1 MTRPPRPGFGRAH
14 AVLRPVSARIAVGI
28 LAVVAVLAVFG
39 PALAPA
45 DPLAQNTAALLQGP
59 SADHWLGTDALGRDV
74 FSRLLAGSPVSLA
87 AALLAVLVGLVLGV
101 VPGLLSVYLGRAA
114 EWLSL
119 RLMDTLIALPFLVF
133 AIAMTALL
141 GNGVVPA
148 MVAVGILISPA
159 FYRVTRAA
167 ALSVARSPYVE
178 AATLLGAS
186 TAWIVRRHVWR
197 HVLPAVA
204 VTTASVS
211 GASLVIV
218 SSLTF
223 LGIGV
228 APPDP
233 TWGGLLA
240 TDLQYLYQRPWGPVA
255 PALLIVATVWALN
268 ALADALRD
276 ARSTG
281 ATGAD
286 GDGVDVAD
294 SSDAAPSDGLS
305 AALPAPASRT
315 HPPSHSYPPSHAYPE
330 VRR

>member
-1 MTRPPRPGFGRAH
+1 MKAVFRSLSAKVAL
-14 AVLRPVSARIAVGI
+14 AVLVGI
-28 LAVVAVLAVFG
+28 VVLAVFG
-39 PALAPA
+39 PLLAPQ
-45 DPLAQNTAALLQGP
+45 DPLAQDTANMLQGP
-59 SADHWLGTDALGRDV
+59 SAAHLLGTDALGRDV
-74 FSRLLAGSPVSLA
+74 LSRLLAGSTLSVT
-87 AALLAVLVGLVLGV
+87 AALLAVVVGLVLGV
-101 VPGLLSVYLGRAA
+101 VTGLLSVYLGRTD

-119 RLMDTLIALPFLVF
+119 RTMDTLIALPFLVF

-141 GNGVVPA
+141 GNGVTQA

-159 FYRVTRAA
+159 FFRVTRAA
-167 ALSVARSPYVE
+167 ALGVSRSLYVE
-178 AATLLGAS
+178 AAVLVGAS
-186 TAWIVRRHVWR
+186 TSWILRRHVWR

-204 VTTASVS
+204 VTTASMS

-228 APPDP
+228 VPPTP

-276 ARSTG
+276 AQSAPRT
-281 ATGAD
+281 AAI
-286 GDGVDVAD
+286 
-294 SSDAAPSDGLS
+294 DAPAPLS
-305 AALPAPASRT
+305 APAP
-315 HPPSHSYPPSHAYPE
+315 E
-330 VRR
+330 VVR

>member
-1 MTRPPRPGFGRAH
+1 MSILHRTRT
-14 AVLRPVSARIAVGI
+14 VLSPISARVAAGI
-28 LAVVAVLAVFG
+28 LAVVVLLAVFG
-39 PALAPA
+39 PALAPH
-45 DPLAQNTAALLQGP
+45 DPLAQNTAAILQGP
-59 SADHWLGTDALGRDV
+59 TAEHWLGTDALGRDV
-74 FSRLLAGSPVSLA
+74 LSRLLAGSPVSLA
-87 AALLAVLVGLVLGV
+87 AAFLAVAVGLVLGV
-101 VPGLLSVYLGRAA
+101 VPGLLSVYLGRPF

-167 ALSVARSPYVE
+167 ALGVARSPYVE
-178 AATLLGAS
+178 AARLVGAS

-204 VTTASVS
+204 VTTAGVS
-211 GASLVIV
+211 GAALVIV

-228 APPDP
+228 VPPEP

-240 TDLQYLYQRPWGPVA
+240 TDLQYLYQRPWGPFA

-276 ARSTG
+276 AAPGVVAEGDAAAPAGDAG
-281 ATGAD
+281 AL
-286 GDGVDVAD
+286 V
-294 SSDAAPSDGLS
+294 DAAPHD
-305 AALPAPASRT
+305 AAADRATRHEPVASVT
-315 HPPSHSYPPSHAYPE
+315 PWE
-330 VRR
+330 VTR